1 MLTFFDT
8 ADGIC
13 WDWPL
18 RGCRLAGL
26 RALRKAVL
34 RSCAVRKEP
43 LWAVRTHTMNA
54 NSTALPL
61 FAIVID
67 REMNILYKYAER
79 FGERFSER

>member
-1 MLTFFDT
+1 
-8 ADGIC
+8 
-13 WDWPL
+13 
-18 RGCRLAGL
+18 
-26 RALRKAVL
+26 
-34 RSCAVRKEP
+34 
-43 LWAVRTHTMNA
+43 MNA

>member
-18 RGCRLAGL
+18 RVCRLAGL
-26 RALRKAVL
+26 RAL
-34 RSCAVRKEP
+34 RKEP